1 MSGAGIS
8 HGARWGTD
16 YQPREV
22 KCKFHKT
29 IYTVPWFN
37 NLRKQDSGTWDI
49 SEKADGKNAV
59 EAKLNAGRFGEA
71 E

>member
-1 MSGAGIS
+1 MEQAFHTEPDGAPIIS
-8 HGARWGTD
+8 HG
-16 YQPREV
+16 